1 MRGIPRVPWNAE
13 GVFDGVSTFRLD
25 RKGKIYEHQ
34 VSIITATILYNS
46 IVHPELGTRTV
57 VEAHALMAV

>member
-25 RKGKIYEHQ
+25 REGKIYEHQ
-34 VSIITATILYNS
+34 VSIITASILYTS
-46 IVHPELGTRTV
+46 IVHPKLG
-57 VEAHALMAV
+57 HALWLRLMH